1 MKALVTG
8 MNGTV
13 APALARAV
21 RADGG
26 TVAAWDRA
34 VVPIDD
40 EAAARAFLQRERPD
54 VFFHVATGPP
64 EWAERCARLTAEAG
78 IAFVFTSS
86 VSVFGAAQRGPF
98 SPDAEP
104 VPDDDYGRYKLDCER
119 RVRAAHPEARVVRL
133 GWQIGTTDAGN
144 HMGAFLH
151 RTAQEEG
158 RIEASARWRPGCSFL
173 DDTAEALVRAT
184 ALPAGLY
191 HLGGNPGLSFFDI
204 ARGLN
209 RLRGEPW
216 TVVRTDEPDRDT
228 RLRDDRLAV
237 RPISDHLPI
246 DGAAA

>member
-13 APALARAV
+13 APALARAI
-21 RADGG
+21 RAGG
-26 TVAAWDRA
+26 GAVAAWDRS

-40 EAAARAFLQRERPD
+40 ETAAWALLQREQPD
-54 VFFHVATGPP
+54 VFFHLATGPA
-64 EWAERCARLTAEAG
+64 EWAERCARLSAEAG
-78 IAFVFTSS
+78 VAFVFTST

-98 SPDAEP
+98 APGDEP
-104 VPDDDYGRYKLDCER
+104 APDDDYGRYKLDCER
-119 RVRAAHPEARVVRL
+119 RVQAAHPAASVVRL

-151 RTAQEEG
+151 RTAREEG
-158 RIEASARWRPGCSFL
+158 RIEASARWLPACSFL
-173 DDTAEALVRAT
+173 DDTAEALVAAVT
-184 ALPAGLY
+184 LPSGLY

-216 TVVRTDEPDRDT
+216 TVTWTEAPDRDT
-228 RLRDDRLAV
+228 RLQDDRLPV
-237 RPISDHLPI
+237 RPITEHMPTDSEPL
-246 DGAAA
+246 